1 MTAQLTIGLPTY
13 AASAPPSWQF
23 VLDAA
28 VAADRAGVD
37 RLTAS
42 DHVVFGERLEEYA
55 KPQLGGVRGGTQ
67 PTGPDGHWLDPFTTL
82 AMVAGLTRRVRLRT
96 NILIAALRRPV
107 VLAKSA
113 ATLDVLTGGRLDLG
127 VGVGWQREEYLAA
140 GLDFHRRGRLLDHT
154 LEVCQTLW
162 TQTRASYDAA
172 ELSFDAIHQ
181 MPKPTRE
188 GGVPVWVSGTL
199 NPAVVERLGRFGT
212 GWIRWGDDAADP
224 NGPDRMKEAL
234 AAAGHE
240 RPDLKV
246 TGILRAVLDDTDR
259 LDVDATVAAVPAL
272 VESGVTDVGIH
283 LRLPE
288 HQAAAEEVL
297 RPLVTAFRLAAGRS
311 PVAS

>member
-1 MTAQLTIGLPTY
+1 MSVQLTIGLPTY
-13 AASAPPSWQF
+13 SAAAPESWQV
-23 VLDAA
+23 VLDLA

-82 AMVAGLTRRVRLRT
+82 AVVAGLTRRIRLRT

-113 ATLDVLTGGRLDLG
+113 ATLDVLSGGRLDLG

-162 TQTRASYDAA
+162 TQTRASYEAP
-172 ELSFDAIHQ
+172 ELSFDGIHQ
-181 MPKPTRE
+181 MPKPVRD

-212 GWIRWGDDAADP
+212 GWIRWGDDATDP
-224 NGPDRMKEAL
+224 SGPVRMKEAL
-234 AAAGHE
+234 AAAGHD
-240 RPDLKV
+240 RPDLEV
-246 TGILRAVLDDTDR
+246 TGNLRPVLDPAGR
-259 LDVDATVAAVPAL
+259 LDVGATVAGVPEL
-272 VESGVTDVGIH
+272 VGSGVTDVGMH
-283 LRLPE
+283 LPLPE
-288 HQAAAEEVL
+288 HPDAAEEVL
-297 RPLVTAFRLAAGRS
+297 RPLVAAFREAVGR
-311 PVAS
+311 